1 MQAHFKRRL
10 AEARSVVPD
19 DPIDETNPRIKLK
32 LGTSKT
38 PEPRLTLKFA
48 GQKSSS
54 VEDKTP
60 ALASIDGDS
69 VRRPGSAT
77 HRDTPDSSRL
87 GGLGQSPMP
96 GKIISPSPSQTPMPS
111 AAVAGLSN
119 SSISGGDQISAW
131 PIVPQRPSYASVQ
144 SLFRKADEGE
154 PRLRLFPFFFDKC

>member
-10 AEARSVVPD
+10 AEAKSVVPD

-32 LGTSKT
+32 LGMSKT

-60 ALASIDGDS
+60 ALASLDSDS
-69 VRRPGSAT
+69 VARPGSAA

-111 AAVAGLSN
+111 TAGTGLRN
-119 SSISGGDQISAW
+119 PSINGSDQISSW
-131 PIVPQRPSYASVQ
+131 PIVPQRPSYSAVQ
-144 SLFRKADEGE
+144 SLFRKADEGK
-154 PRLRLFPFFFDKC
+154 L